1 MSAPD
6 PGQKPQRR
14 LRVRLAWFA
23 VLWLAG
29 VGAVTAA
36 AFVLRLW
43 IAPH

>member
-1 MSAPD
+1 MSVPE
-6 PGQKPQRR
+6 PKPPRP

-23 VLWLAG
+23 ALWLAG
-29 VGAVTAA
+29 VGTVAAA